1 MEICKMYGMHLLYP
15 AAENI
20 LRGKKC
26 DNACYLEIRNCTLVV
41 ESGKFSERWNVI
53 IICTEYND

>member
-1 MEICKMYGMHLLYP
+1 MYGMHLLYP